1 MSSQAIT
8 FAAFSLLFS
17 GLSFASDATP
27 NSFLDSLQ
35 LMDSSSEVQEDTGAP
50 ARELTPN
57 DILMVSG
64 DGYSPS
70 ANDAPEDAS
79 GLDESDIAPI
89 ESLSSG
95 EAGAPIP
102 DGGEKASP
110 EPASIRDEDKK
121 ESKDSENPVR
131 LPDYQVTSTDIS
143 NANAHAK
150 PIKDKYL
157 VGKRAKSKEQSFQ
170 GIRRKL
176 TVTPGVLEVLPVS
189 NAGHINRILTPFD
202 SPLVKTTSGAAIN
215 TVGPVVEIS
224 TTSSGTIVIYISDQE
239 QTPETTFSIALVPK
253 AVPPLDVSLS
263 FDPLLKKQYS
273 QQGYMSAKAKKW
285 EEQQDYVD
293 ALVSIMKPLANQQIP
308 PGYTFCEV
316 MPGEPH
322 SDLFRCQVNGFK
334 IQLLQRLDGHHFKV
348 GVHRVTNMLSVPVE
362 FREPSCY
369 RKGIAG
375 ISAYPQVVL
384 RPGETTEL
392 YIAQRSNVS
401 ASTIDMP
408 ERPSVANRKVS
419 HGTY

>member
-8 FAAFSLLFS
+8 FAAISLLFS
-17 GLSFASDATP
+17 GLSFASDAAP

-35 LMDSSSEVQEDTGAP
+35 LMDSSSEVQEETGAP

-70 ANDAPEDAS
+70 ANDAPEDTT
-79 GLDESDIAPI
+79 GLDESEITPI
-89 ESLSSG
+89 ESLSSVDSG
-95 EAGAPIP
+95 DDETDDADNVSQKPAPKL
-102 DGGEKASP
+102 DAS
-110 EPASIRDEDKK
+110 KK
-121 ESKDSENPVR
+121 ESADSEITVK
-131 LPDYQVTSTDIS
+131 LPNYQVTSADIAR
-143 NANAHAK
+143 ANAHAI
-150 PIKDKYL
+150 PIKEEYL
-157 VGKRAKSKEQSFQ
+157 VGKRAKSNDNSFQ

-202 SPLVKTTSGAAIN
+202 NPLVKTTSGAAIN
-215 TVGPVVEIS
+215 TVGPVVEVS

-239 QTPETTFSIALVPK
+239 QTPETTFGIALVPK
-253 AVPPLDVSLS
+253 AVPPLDVSLG
-263 FDPLLKKQYS
+263 FDPLVKKQYS
-273 QQGYMSAKAKKW
+273 QQGHMSAKAKKW

-308 PGYTFCEV
+308 PGYTFSEV

-401 ASTIDMP
+401 ASTFDMP
-408 ERPSVANRKVS
+408 ERPSVANRKVP